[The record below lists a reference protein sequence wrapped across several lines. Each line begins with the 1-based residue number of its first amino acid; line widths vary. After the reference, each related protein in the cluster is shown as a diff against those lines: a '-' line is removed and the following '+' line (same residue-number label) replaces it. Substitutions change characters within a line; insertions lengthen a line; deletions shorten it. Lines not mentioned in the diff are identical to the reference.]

1 MKNDEVYEQAFL
13 RHSTF
18 LVHYS
23 IFLFGSSLS
32 GPGLSCLK
40 EPPWL
45 EIAQGFQF
53 IFLVLIRRL
62 PFIFSD
68 FIYFE

>member
-23 IFLFGSSLS
+23 IFLFGCGFAAVRTGMLFFINRFHD
-32 GPGLSCLK
+32 GDQEKICLSC
-40 EPPWL
+40 
-45 EIAQGFQF
+45 F
-53 IFLVLIRRL
+53 
-62 PFIFSD
+62 
-68 FIYFE
+68 